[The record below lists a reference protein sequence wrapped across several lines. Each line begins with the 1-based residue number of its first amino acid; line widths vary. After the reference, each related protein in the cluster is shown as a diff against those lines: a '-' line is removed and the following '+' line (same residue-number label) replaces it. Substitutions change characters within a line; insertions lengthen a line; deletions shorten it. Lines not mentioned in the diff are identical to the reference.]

1 MFVQKIKKSI
11 FNLLVLAQLVAPL
24 PAYAGGDP
32 SYNKPLTRD
41 EVLAASGN
49 LLIDTLNKN
58 GDSINIKWIQGQFK
72 AQSEGGTLF
81 DIKAFSVIKEYE
93 NQVFFTQYGF
103 SNNENSNAANV
114 GLGFY
119 HLISPSIMIGGNVF
133 YDAQTANSSPE
144 NTSRSL
150 SDSIHQR
157 YSVGGTIMTSQAGA
171 FFNIYRGI
179 SKGMTDYTVADG
191 LGQYEVS
198 DGYDF
203 GVNGLVPGYESIN
216 LGITQYKFNE
226 ESQGSKF
233 KVEYKPNSVFTFGV
247 EQDQSDTPSSSLY
260 IATKYA
266 FDTSLEEQLKPVVQA
281 YSGVWS
287 KRYDEVERDNKIT
300 LEYAKQGVV
309 VTTVPAAVWGDS
321 VQIPTPT
328 GGGTGKITY
337 MIKESVQQ
345 NAYGEG
351 EEEEKEN
358 IEVSGTGL
366 VTGVKTPQTVVVE
379 VSRAADTSYSAS
391 SVDVSIKFGKR
402 DAELNIDENEN
413 EGDEAVIPAKEWGQ
427 NIDIPEP
434 NIGIPD
440 PTGNGTSKFEYTL
453 TDRGNTDVE
462 LEVNESGVGAVLKNA
477 KGPGKVLV
485 TVTRLGDDLYDE
497 STLNISTEFTPK
509 DEEMSLSEEAT
520 AEWGTGVALKSFI
533 TGGGTG
539 KIELTLEEEN
549 GTSATVDELGDNI
562 IGAKQSG
569 TVTVKAVRETD
580 GKFLTSEKEFQVVFT
595 KQDIE
600 LEIADIASKKLGEA
614 ISLVDKV
621 SIKDKDP
628 KDPSRFRY
636 ELIADENL
644 AEAELIEGVVSNAQ
658 RGGTVGVRVIRDT
671 DDQYLETF
679 KDVTVTFDLL
689 VEDITVNNLPSELQ
703 WGSDFNLKKYITSG
717 GEGTISYSVASD
729 SEVNPSLDP
738 DNGAITDMTEPG
750 TVIVKVSRVKSLT
763 HAAHEITVPVTFGLQ
778 IPRLAKTMDIT
789 GVKYGSTANI
799 KNNINLTNLASENLP
814 KAALLYLSSDTAIA
828 TVSREG
834 IVSLTSGASLPN
846 LVVITVTSPKDDKY
860 DLVSE
865 SITVNFVKAGGNVT
879 VDPIDST
886 PWSESGINI
895 SEKVN
900 GAGDGD
906 FKYTIEADDV
916 NNTAVAVF
924 DDGFLK
930 ATQSGIV
937 RFKVT
942 QKGTDK
948 YDEAT
953 SDLVTVQF
961 QKQEAIIKEISGS
974 GRPSATTVVTGSLD
988 ISSYF
993 EVATTA
999 NPFSNLGGLTYYEKS
1014 DSANGTYSVSAEGVV
1029 TSSIAQTV
1037 NVIVRRADS
1046 EKYTADDLDITVN
1059 FVKAGGNVT
1068 VNPIDSIPWS
1078 ASGLDISGQV
1088 NGAGDGDFKYTI
1100 EADDVNNT
1108 AVAVFDDG
1116 FLKATQS
1123 GIVRFK
1129 VTQKGTDKYDEA
1141 TSDLVT
1147 VQFQKQDIELEIA
1160 DIASKKL
1167 GEAISLVD
1175 KVSIKDKDPKD
1186 PSRFRYELIA
1196 DENLAEA
1203 ELIEGVVSNAQRGGT
1218 VGVRVIRD
1226 TDDQYLETFKD
1237 VTVTFDL
1244 LVEDITVN
1252 NLPSE
1257 LQWGSDFNL
1266 KKYITSGGEGV
1277 ISYSVASDS
1286 EVNPTLDADNGAI
1299 TDMTEPGTVIVK
1311 VSRVKS
1317 LTHAAHEI
1325 TVPVTFGLQI
1335 PRLAKTMDITGVK
1348 HGSTANI
1355 KNNINLTNLAS
1366 ENLPKA
1372 ALLYLSSDT
1381 AIATVSREGIVSLTS
1396 GASLPNLVVITVTS
1410 PKDDKYDLVSESITV
1425 NFVKAGGDVTVD
1437 PIDSTPWSE
1446 SGINIS
1452 EKVKGTGNGVF
1463 KYTIEAGD
1471 GNNTAG
1477 AVFDGGVLKAT
1488 QRGIVRFKVTQE
1500 EGVNNTEATS
1510 DLVTVQ
1516 FQKQEAIIE
1525 EITDSGRPDTISLA
1539 LDSVDISS
1547 YFQAKAKSD
1556 SNVVLTGL
1564 TYHKGDSADGTYSVG
1579 TDGVVTSSIAQTVNV
1594 IVRHVDEKYTADDL
1608 DITVEF
1614 VQAVGSISVDTI
1626 DPIDW
1631 NALTGININ
1640 SKLDRNGDGE
1650 VTYDIERNTA
1660 KAGFSGHTLI
1670 ASQEGVVTFRATQ
1683 AGTDK
1688 YTKATSEL
1696 TTVVFNRQGTN
1707 VRASDNLP
1715 TTISLASFG
1724 LGSTLDLSPYFKAYA
1739 DDNPNVALVGSLVF
1753 SSSSPITGDGKLIIL
1768 IKQDIAVKV
1777 VRPID
1782 DKYTSS
1788 YTNVVIRVVD

>member
-32 SYNKPLTRD
+32 NYKKPLTRD
-41 EVLAASGN
+41 EVLAASGD

-103 SNNENSNAANV
+103 SNNENTNAANV

-203 GVNGLVPGYESIN
+203 GVNGLVPGLESIN

-226 ESQGSKF
+226 ENQGSKF

-266 FDTSLEEQLKPVVQA
+266 FDTSLEEQLKPAVQA
-281 YSGVWS
+281 YSSVWS
-287 KRYDEVERDNKIT
+287 KRYDEVERNNKIT
-300 LEYAKQGVV
+300 LEYTKQGVV
-309 VTTVPAAVWGDS
+309 VATVPAAVWGDS

-717 GEGTISYSVASD
+717 GEGVISYSVASD
-729 SEVNPSLDP
+729 SEVNPTLDA

-789 GVKYGSTANI
+789 GVKHGSTANI

-865 SITVNFVKAGGNVT
+865 SITVNFVKAGGDVT

-895 SEKVN
+895 SEKVKGTGN
-900 GAGDGD
+900 GV
-906 FKYTIEADDV
+906 FKYTIEAGDG
-916 NNTAVAVF
+916 NNTAGAVF
-924 DDGFLK
+924 DGGVLK
-930 ATQSGIV
+930 ATQRGIV

-942 QKGTDK
+942 Q
-948 YDEAT
+948 E
-953 SDLVTVQF
+953 
-961 QKQEAIIKEISGS
+961 
-974 GRPSATTVVTGSLD
+974 
-988 ISSYF
+988 
-993 EVATTA
+993 
-999 NPFSNLGGLTYYEKS
+999 
-1014 DSANGTYSVSAEGVV
+1014 EG
-1029 TSSIAQTV
+1029 
-1037 NVIVRRADS
+1037 
-1046 EKYTADDLDITVN
+1046 
-1059 FVKAGGNVT
+1059 
-1068 VNPIDSIPWS
+1068 
-1078 ASGLDISGQV
+1078 
-1088 NGAGDGDFKYTI
+1088 
-1100 EADDVNNT
+1100 VNNT
-1108 AVAVFDDG
+1108 
-1116 FLKATQS
+1116 
-1123 GIVRFK
+1123 
-1129 VTQKGTDKYDEA
+1129 EA

-1266 KKYITSGGEGV
+1266 KKYITSGGEGT

-1286 EVNPTLDADNGAI
+1286 EVNPSLDPDNGAI

-1348 HGSTANI
+1348 YGSTANI

-1594 IVRHVDEKYTADDL
+1594 IVRRADSEKYTADDL

-1650 VTYDIERNTA
+1650 VTYDIVNNTA
-1660 KAGFSGHTLI
+1660 NASFSGYTLT
-1670 ASQEGVVTFRATQ
+1670 ALQSGEVTFRATQ
-1683 AGTDK
+1683 KGTDRFAE
-1688 YTKATSEL
+1688 ATSEL
-1696 TTVVFNRQGTN
+1696 TTVVFTKQWVYIVT
-1707 VRASDNLP
+1707 APDLP
-1715 TTISLASFG
+1715 TTVSLG
-1724 LGSTLDLSPYFKAYA
+1724 NDGRDIDLAPYFKTYSTH
-1739 DDNPNVALVGSLVF
+1739 NPNVTLGGMRF
-1753 SSSSPITGDGKLIIL
+1753 SVPNDPYKSYSITPAGVLSTFR
-1768 IKQDIAVKV
+1768 KQRIEFTVDF
-1777 VRPID
+1777 D
-1782 DKYTSS
+1782 ESEKYRSTREFK
-1788 YTNVVIRVVD
+1788 YITYVD

>member
-1 MFVQKIKKSI
+1 MFVRKIKKSI

-32 SYNKPLTRD
+32 NYNKPLTRD

-103 SNNENSNAANV
+103 SNNENTNAANV

-144 NTSRSL
+144 NTSISL

-203 GVNGLVPGYESIN
+203 GINGLVPGYESIN

-247 EQDQSDTPSSSLY
+247 EQDQSDNPNSSLY
-260 IATKYA
+260 IETKYA
-266 FDTSLEEQLKPVVQA
+266 FDTSLEEQLKPAVQA
-281 YSGVWS
+281 YSSVWS

-300 LEYAKQGVV
+300 LEYAKQGIVV
-309 VTTVPAAVWGDS
+309 PTVPVAAWGDS

-351 EEEEKEN
+351 EEEKEN
-358 IEVSGTGL
+358 IQVSDKGL
-366 VTGVKTPQTVVVE
+366 LTGVKTPQTVVVE
-379 VSRAADTSYSAS
+379 VSRAADTSNSAS

-413 EGDEAVIPAKEWGQ
+413 ENEGDEVVIPAKEWGQ
-427 NIDIPEP
+427 NIDIQEP

-717 GEGTISYSVASD
+717 GEGVISYSVASD
-729 SEVNPSLDP
+729 SEVNPTLDA

-789 GVKYGSTANI
+789 GVKHGSTANI

-865 SITVNFVKAGGNVT
+865 SITVNFVKAGGDVT

-895 SEKVN
+895 SEKVKGTGN
-900 GAGDGD
+900 GV
-906 FKYTIEADDV
+906 FKYTIEAGDG
-916 NNTAVAVF
+916 NNTAGAVF
-924 DDGFLK
+924 DGGVLK
-930 ATQSGIV
+930 ATQRGIV

-942 QKGTDK
+942 Q
-948 YDEAT
+948 E
-953 SDLVTVQF
+953 
-961 QKQEAIIKEISGS
+961 
-974 GRPSATTVVTGSLD
+974 
-988 ISSYF
+988 
-993 EVATTA
+993 
-999 NPFSNLGGLTYYEKS
+999 
-1014 DSANGTYSVSAEGVV
+1014 EG
-1029 TSSIAQTV
+1029 
-1037 NVIVRRADS
+1037 
-1046 EKYTADDLDITVN
+1046 
-1059 FVKAGGNVT
+1059 
-1068 VNPIDSIPWS
+1068 
-1078 ASGLDISGQV
+1078 
-1088 NGAGDGDFKYTI
+1088 
-1100 EADDVNNT
+1100 VNNT
-1108 AVAVFDDG
+1108 
-1116 FLKATQS
+1116 
-1123 GIVRFK
+1123 
-1129 VTQKGTDKYDEA
+1129 EA

-1510 DLVTVQ
+1510 DLVIVNFERQT
-1516 FQKQEAIIE
+1516 AIIE
-1525 EITDSGRPDTISLA
+1525 EKSGRPDTISLA

-1564 TYHKGDSADGTYSVG
+1564 TYHKGDSDDDSYMVG
-1579 TDGVVTSSIAQTVNV
+1579 TDGVVTSSKAQTVNV
-1594 IVRHVDEKYTADDL
+1594 IVRRADSEKYTADDL

-1614 VQAVGSISVDTI
+1614 VKAGGSIRVK
-1626 DPIDW
+1626 PITARNW
-1631 NALTGININ
+1631 SSISGMFVGNHLV
-1640 SKLDRNGDGE
+1640 RNGDSHSLR
-1650 VTYDIERNTA
+1650 YNIEPGDVNNTA
-1660 KAGFSGHTLI
+1660 DATLHPTSGFLMAAQS
-1670 ASQEGVVTFRATQ
+1670 GVVKFRVTL
-1683 AGTDK
+1683 AGTDRF
-1688 YTKATSEL
+1688 TEATSAVASVEFTKQDVVIEKLEGRPTSWL
-1696 TTVVFNRQGTN
+1696 TG
-1707 VRASDNLP
+1707 RA
-1715 TTISLASFG
+1715 ARVG
-1724 LGSTLDLSPYFKAYA
+1724 PYFRAKA
-1739 DDNPNVALVGSLVF
+1739 
-1753 SSSSPITGDGKLIIL
+1753 K
-1768 IKQDIAVKV
+1768 
-1777 VRPID
+1777 
-1782 DKYTSS
+1782 
-1788 YTNVVIRVVD
+1788 NVVIPGLKYVAETSSNDGTYMVYTDGRVTSSKEQNVPVKVMFVSNKKYAYTDFVFLARFVDPY

>member
-24 PAYAGGDP
+24 PVYAGGDP

-41 EVLAASGN
+41 KVLAVSGD

-72 AQSEGGTLF
+72 AQSEGETLF

-93 NQVFFTQYGF
+93 NQVFFTQYGL
-103 SNNENSNAANV
+103 SNNENTNAANV

-203 GVNGLVPGYESIN
+203 GINGLVPGLESIN

-226 ESQGSKF
+226 ENQGSKF
-233 KVEYKPNSVFTFGV
+233 KVEYKPNSLLTFGV
-247 EQDQSDTPSSSLY
+247 EQDQSDNPNSSLY
-260 IATKYA
+260 IETKYA
-266 FDTSLEEQLKPVVQA
+266 FDTSLEEQLKPAVQA
-281 YSGVWS
+281 YSSVWS
-287 KRYDEVERDNKIT
+287 KRYDEVERNNKIT
-300 LEYAKQGVV
+300 LEYTKQGVV
-309 VTTVPAAVWGDS
+309 VATVPAAVWGDS

-337 MIKESVQQ
+337 MVKESVQQ

-351 EEEEKEN
+351 EEEKEN
-358 IEVSGTGL
+358 IQVSDKGL
-366 VTGVKTPQTVVVE
+366 LTGVKTPQTVVVE

-942 QKGTDK
+942 QLGTDK

-1129 VTQKGTDKYDEA
+1129 VTQLGTDKYDEA

-1147 VQFQKQDIELEIA
+1147 VQFQ
-1160 DIASKKL
+1160 
-1167 GEAISLVD
+1167 
-1175 KVSIKDKDPKD
+1175 
-1186 PSRFRYELIA
+1186 R
-1196 DENLAEA
+1196 
-1203 ELIEGVVSNAQRGGT
+1203 
-1218 VGVRVIRD
+1218 
-1226 TDDQYLETFKD
+1226 
-1237 VTVTFDL
+1237 
-1244 LVEDITVN
+1244 
-1252 NLPSE
+1252 
-1257 LQWGSDFNL
+1257 
-1266 KKYITSGGEGV
+1266 
-1277 ISYSVASDS
+1277 
-1286 EVNPTLDADNGAI
+1286 
-1299 TDMTEPGTVIVK
+1299 
-1311 VSRVKS
+1311 
-1317 LTHAAHEI
+1317 
-1325 TVPVTFGLQI
+1325 
-1335 PRLAKTMDITGVK
+1335 
-1348 HGSTANI
+1348 
-1355 KNNINLTNLAS
+1355 
-1366 ENLPKA
+1366 
-1372 ALLYLSSDT
+1372 
-1381 AIATVSREGIVSLTS
+1381 
-1396 GASLPNLVVITVTS
+1396 
-1410 PKDDKYDLVSESITV
+1410 
-1425 NFVKAGGDVTVD
+1425 
-1437 PIDSTPWSE
+1437 
-1446 SGINIS
+1446 
-1452 EKVKGTGNGVF
+1452 
-1463 KYTIEAGD
+1463 
-1471 GNNTAG
+1471 
-1477 AVFDGGVLKAT
+1477 
-1488 QRGIVRFKVTQE
+1488 
-1500 EGVNNTEATS
+1500 
-1510 DLVTVQ
+1510 
-1516 FQKQEAIIE
+1516 QEAIIE

-1564 TYHKGDSADGTYSVG
+1564 TYHKGDSDDDSYMVG

-1594 IVRHVDEKYTADDL
+1594 IVRRADSEKYTADDL

-1614 VQAVGSISVDTI
+1614 VQAGGNVTVNPI
-1626 DPIDW
+1626 DPIPW
-1631 NALTGININ
+1631 SASG
-1640 SKLDRNGDGE
+1640 LDISGQVNGAGDGDFKYTIKENTANASFKDGRLIVPEPGSVSFE
-1650 VTYDIERNTA
+1650 VT
-1660 KAGFSGHTLI
+1660 
-1670 ASQEGVVTFRATQ
+1670 QEG
-1683 AGTDK
+1683 TDRFLE
-1688 YTKATSEL
+1688 ATSDL
-1696 TTVVFNRQGTN
+1696 TTVEVTKQKAVLVERKN
-1707 VRASDNLP
+1707 VPTDTSVSEGNAVELKNYFEAGSETDSTANLGGLVYSAADSDDGSYLITSDGFLVCSRP
-1715 TTISLASFG
+1715 QVILVTI
-1724 LGSTLDLSPYFKAYA
+1724 T
-1739 DDNPNVALVGSLVF
+1739 
-1753 SSSSPITGDGKLIIL
+1753 
-1768 IKQDIAVKV
+1768 
-1777 VRPID
+1777 RPKD
-1782 DKYTSS
+1782 DKYTRLSDS
-1788 YTNVVIRVVD
+1788 YSVTFVE

>member
-1 MFVQKIKKSI
+1 MKSLIEKEKFDMFVQKIKKSI

-32 SYNKPLTRD
+32 NYNKPLTRD
-41 EVLAASGN
+41 EVLAASGD

-72 AQSEGGTLF
+72 AQSEGETLF

-93 NQVFFTQYGF
+93 NQVFFTQYGL
-103 SNNENSNAANV
+103 SNNENTNAANV

-144 NTSRSL
+144 NTSISL

-203 GVNGLVPGYESIN
+203 GINGLVPGYESIN

-247 EQDQSDTPSSSLY
+247 EQDQSDNPNSSLY
-260 IATKYA
+260 IETKYA
-266 FDTSLEEQLKPVVQA
+266 FDTSLEEQLKPAVQA
-281 YSGVWS
+281 YSSVWS

-300 LEYAKQGVV
+300 LEYPKQGVV
-309 VTTVPAAVWGDS
+309 VATVPAAVWGDS

-328 GGGTGKITY
+328 GGGTGKVTY
-337 MIKESVQQ
+337 MVKESVQQ

-351 EEEEKEN
+351 EEEKEN
-358 IEVSGTGL
+358 IQVSDKGL
-366 VTGVKTPQTVVVE
+366 LTGVKTPQTVVVE

-402 DAELNIDENEN
+402 DAELNIDENE
-413 EGDEAVIPAKEWGQ
+413 GDEVVIPAKEWGQ

-595 KQDIE
+595 
-600 LEIADIASKKLGEA
+600 
-614 ISLVDKV
+614 
-621 SIKDKDP
+621 
-628 KDPSRFRY
+628 
-636 ELIADENL
+636 
-644 AEAELIEGVVSNAQ
+644 
-658 RGGTVGVRVIRDT
+658 
-671 DDQYLETF
+671 
-679 KDVTVTFDLL
+679 
-689 VEDITVNNLPSELQ
+689 
-703 WGSDFNLKKYITSG
+703 
-717 GEGTISYSVASD
+717 
-729 SEVNPSLDP
+729 
-738 DNGAITDMTEPG
+738 
-750 TVIVKVSRVKSLT
+750 
-763 HAAHEITVPVTFGLQ
+763 
-778 IPRLAKTMDIT
+778 
-789 GVKYGSTANI
+789 
-799 KNNINLTNLASENLP
+799 
-814 KAALLYLSSDTAIA
+814 
-828 TVSREG
+828 
-834 IVSLTSGASLPN
+834 
-846 LVVITVTSPKDDKY
+846 
-860 DLVSE
+860 
-865 SITVNFVKAGGNVT
+865 
-879 VDPIDST
+879 
-886 PWSESGINI
+886 
-895 SEKVN
+895 
-900 GAGDGD
+900 
-906 FKYTIEADDV
+906 
-916 NNTAVAVF
+916 
-924 DDGFLK
+924 
-930 ATQSGIV
+930 
-937 RFKVT
+937 
-942 QKGTDK
+942 
-948 YDEAT
+948 
-953 SDLVTVQF
+953 
-961 QKQEAIIKEISGS
+961 
-974 GRPSATTVVTGSLD
+974 
-988 ISSYF
+988 
-993 EVATTA
+993 
-999 NPFSNLGGLTYYEKS
+999 
-1014 DSANGTYSVSAEGVV
+1014 
-1029 TSSIAQTV
+1029 
-1037 NVIVRRADS
+1037 
-1046 EKYTADDLDITVN
+1046 
-1059 FVKAGGNVT
+1059 
-1068 VNPIDSIPWS
+1068 
-1078 ASGLDISGQV
+1078 
-1088 NGAGDGDFKYTI
+1088 
-1100 EADDVNNT
+1100 
-1108 AVAVFDDG
+1108 
-1116 FLKATQS
+1116 
-1123 GIVRFK
+1123 
-1129 VTQKGTDKYDEA
+1129 
-1141 TSDLVT
+1141 
-1147 VQFQKQDIELEIA
+1147 KQDIELEIA

-1510 DLVTVQ
+1510 DLVIVNFERQT
-1516 FQKQEAIIE
+1516 AIIE
-1525 EITDSGRPDTISLA
+1525 EKSGRPDTISLA

-1564 TYHKGDSADGTYSVG
+1564 TYHKGDSDDDSYMVG
-1579 TDGVVTSSIAQTVNV
+1579 TDGVVTSSKAQTVNV
-1594 IVRHVDEKYTADDL
+1594 IVRRADSEKYTADDL

-1614 VQAVGSISVDTI
+1614 VQAGGNVTV
-1626 DPIDW
+1626 DPIDSTPW
-1631 NALTGININ
+1631 SESGINISEKVN
-1640 SKLDRNGDGE
+1640 GAGDGDFKY
-1650 VTYDIERNTA
+1650 TIEADDVNNTA
-1660 KAGFSGHTLI
+1660 VAVFDDGFLKATQSGIVRFKVTQLGTDKYDEATSDLVTVQFQKQEAIIKEISGSGRPSATTVVTGSLDISSYFEVATTANPFSNLGGLTYYEKSDS
-1670 ASQEGVVTFRATQ
+1670 ANGTYSVSAEGVVTSSIAQTVNVIVRRA
-1683 AGTDK
+1683 DSEK
-1688 YTKATSEL
+1688 YT
-1696 TTVVFNRQGTN
+1696 
-1707 VRASDNLP
+1707 
-1715 TTISLASFG
+1715 
-1724 LGSTLDLSPYFKAYA
+1724 A
-1739 DDNPNVALVGSLVF
+1739 DDLD
-1753 SSSSPITGDGKLIIL
+1753 IT
-1768 IKQDIAVKV
+1768 VEFV
-1777 VRPID
+1777 
-1782 DKYTSS
+1782 
-1788 YTNVVIRVVD
+1788 N